1 MGSMEDTSRKTGEIL
16 ERLAQQ
22 QEKFNKSIDK
32 LTKEGD
38 KAMHRG
44 GGYVSENCF
53 KSGINCFM

>member
-44 GGYVSENCF
+44 GVCQ
-53 KSGINCFM
+53 